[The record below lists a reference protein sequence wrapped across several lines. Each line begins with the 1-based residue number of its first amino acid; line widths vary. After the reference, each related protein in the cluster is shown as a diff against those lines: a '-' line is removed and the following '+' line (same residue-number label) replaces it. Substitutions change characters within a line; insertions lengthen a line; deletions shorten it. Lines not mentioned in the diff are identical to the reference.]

1 MNCVWHNLVVA
12 IDQMDLNLL
21 RALDALLQTGSVSM
35 AAERLHLSVPAASR
49 ALGRLRRTMND
60 PLLVRAGRGMVLTAF
75 AVRTAPRVRSLLD
88 EIERLRRPADDDPS
102 AWHRTFSIRINDA
115 LSPVLAPRL
124 TRLVATG
131 APHVQVR
138 FVAQESKTVELLRD
152 GTLDLDVG
160 VIDPGPPDV
169 LASVLF
175 SDTFVA
181 VVSAASKIGRMPS
194 LDLDELCAVPHVSAS
209 RRGLD
214 RGPLD
219 EALEERGLSRR
230 VVAVVPTYAVGALMA
245 LEDDVLCL
253 IPSVLARHLTDRG
266 VPLRVHEVP
275 LDLPSATV
283 QQRWH
288 QRADADPASIW
299 LRGMVEDAV
308 VGLNLTPPPPAPS
321 PPSGR

>member
-1 MNCVWHNLVVA
+1 MAL
-12 IDQMDLNLL
+12 DQMDLNLL

-35 AAERLHLSVPAASR
+35 AAERLHLSVPATSR
-49 ALGRLRRTMND
+49 ALGRLRQAMND
-60 PLLVRAGRGMVLTAF
+60 PLLVRAGRGLVPTAF
-75 AVRTAPRVRSLLD
+75 AQRTAPRVRALLD

-102 AWHRTFSIRINDA
+102 AWHRTFSIRVNDA
-115 LSPVLAPRL
+115 LAPVLAPRL
-124 TRLVATG
+124 TRLIAAR
-131 APHVQVR
+131 APHVQLR
-138 FVAQESKTVELLRD
+138 FVAQESKTVDLLRD

-160 VIDPGPPDV
+160 VADPGPPDV
-169 LASVLF
+169 VASLLF

-181 VVSAASKIGRMPS
+181 VVSAASRIGRMPR

-219 EALEERGLSRR
+219 EALEARGLSRR

-253 IPSVLARHLTDRG
+253 IPSVLARHLTERG

-275 LDLPSATV
+275 LDLPEATV
-283 QQRWH
+283 HQRWH
-288 QRADADPASIW
+288 QRADADPASVW
-299 LRGMVEDAV
+299 LRAMMRKV
-308 VGLNLTPPPPAPS
+308 VAERGLTPPPPAPS
-321 PPSGR
+321 PPSAR

>member
-1 MNCVWHNLVVA
+1 MTKVA
-12 IDQMDLNLL
+12 IEQMDLNLL
-21 RALDALLQTGSVSM
+21 RALDALLRTGSVSL
-35 AAERLHLSVPAASR
+35 AAERLHLSVPATSR
-49 ALGRLRRTMND
+49 ALGRLRQTMND
-60 PLLVRAGRGMVLTAF
+60 PLLVRAGRGMVPTPF
-75 AVRTAPRVRSLLD
+75 ALRTAPRVRSLLE

-124 TRLVATG
+124 TRLVATR
-131 APHVQVR
+131 APHVQLR
-138 FVAQESKTVELLRD
+138 FVAQQSKTVELLRD

-160 VIDPGPPDV
+160 VVDPGPPDV
-169 LASVLF
+169 RASVLF
-175 SDTFVA
+175 ADTFVA
-181 VVSAASKIGRMPS
+181 VVSAASRIGRMPR

-219 EALEERGLSRR
+219 EALEARGRSRR

-253 IPSVLARHLTDRG
+253 IPSVLARHLTERG

-275 LDLPSATV
+275 VDLPKATV

-288 QRADADPASIW
+288 ERVEADPASLW
-299 LRGMVEDAV
+299 LRAMTQEAV
-308 VGLNLTPPPPAPS
+308 GELRLTDSPPTPS
-321 PPSGR
+321 PPSAR